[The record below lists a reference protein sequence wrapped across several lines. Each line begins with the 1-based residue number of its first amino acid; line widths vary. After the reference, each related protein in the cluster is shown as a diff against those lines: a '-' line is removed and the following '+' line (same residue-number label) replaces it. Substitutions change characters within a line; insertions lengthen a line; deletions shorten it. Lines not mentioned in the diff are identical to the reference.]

1 MSDASPP
8 TECDVFLQRLTD
20 WLASHREALLA
31 RRPPE
36 HAPAEAAAYAAALEA
51 LLARLQGRDDGW
63 AGRAAADLGSSEE
76 PPAGAVLVELA
87 EAARDLMAAEQEPD
101 AEILSHCL
109 AEQVLALHLDL
120 IRSQKTGCEV
130 EISRCRQYEEI
141 FQRAADPMIVLSL
154 QSGRFLAANQ
164 AALQISGYTR
174 EQAETMTITDIAPDL
189 TERRRLDVRKRL
201 LAGGEIFFDRY
212 PFRRADGTEDQVAVH
227 ASLIVF
233 EGEEALLALLHPVL
247 DETEVEARLA
257 AQAAGLR
264 QELLAQSEEQARL
277 REFYENV
284 IDALP
289 LRLIV
294 LDPDLRI
301 VHANPAYYQQR
312 GLTREQILGAPVD
325 EVFAPELMEQAGLRR
340 ALEGSLETG
349 ERVWWSGFREQSP
362 GHPERI
368 VNIRIDPCLAPDGRR
383 GLLITIEDVSERY
396 RQVYERTLLQEISQA
411 MLSTLDLPRLLHAI
425 LTGISAGGAAGL
437 GFNRAILMLVDEQ
450 AGVLKAEMAVGPSDV
465 SEAHAIWSELS
476 GRYRTLQDFL
486 QDYDRLPASGR
497 RPLADLVDKL
507 VVPLTDTEHLPLLA
521 LLTGEPVHVLD
532 AESDPRVN
540 PEFARLLQS
549 SEFVVAPLF
558 VGEHRLGVA
567 VADNFVTRKV
577 IRGSDV
583 HLLTA
588 LANQAALAIDRA
600 QLFREAQAR
609 AEELAR
615 AYEDLKAAE
624 RRLLVNARLATM
636 GQVTA
641 AVAHEIRNPL
651 STIGGFARAI
661 VRDPG
666 ETERN
671 QANAKIIVEE
681 VDRLEELLSNLLDFS
696 RPDTIA
702 EQRVALWPLVQS
714 VLDLTAEDRER
725 AGVTLETQAAPDLP
739 EVDLDPHQF
748 RQVLLNLLRN
758 AVEAMPEG
766 GTLTVRAERTSRGVE
781 LSIQDTGAGVPEQ
794 SLEHIFDKFF
804 TTKPTGTGLGLA
816 LVRRILDAHGA
827 QIEVESVPNQG
838 ATFTITLPIPPL

>member
-1 MSDASPP
+1 MPDASLP
-8 TECDVFLQRLTD
+8 TECDTLLPRLAD
-20 WLASHREALLA
+20 WLSAHRQT
-31 RRPPE
+31 
-36 HAPAEAAAYAAALEA
+36 
-51 LLARLQGRDDGW
+51 LLARLPAEASYASLLETLCARLQDRV
-63 AGRAAADLGSSEE
+63 AGAPFSSE
-76 PPAGAVLVELA
+76 PTAALVELVRVTC
-87 EAARDLMAAEQEPD
+87 ELMASEQEPD
-101 AEILSHCL
+101 AEALSCCL
-109 AEQVLALHLDL
+109 ATHVLDL
-120 IRSQKTGCEV
+120 SLDLLGATGDLCSLEAARS
-130 EISRCRQYEEI
+130 RQYEEI
-141 FQRAADPMIVLSL
+141 FQRAADPMVVISL
-154 QSGRFLAANQ
+154 RTGRFLAVNQ
-164 AALQISGYTR
+164 AALNISGYTR
-174 EQAETMTITDIAPDL
+174 EQAATLTITDIAPDL
-189 TERRRLDVRKRL
+189 TERRRADVRQRL
-201 LAGGEIFFDRY
+201 LAGGELFFDRY
-212 PFRRADGTEDQVAVH
+212 PIHRADGAEDQIAVH
-227 ASLIVF
+227 ASLITF

-247 DETEVEARLA
+247 EESEVEARLA
-257 AQAAGLR
+257 AQAAALR
-264 QELLAQSEEQARL
+264 RELQAQSEEQARL
-277 REFYENV
+277 KEFYENV

-294 LDPDLRI
+294 LDTDLRI

-312 GLTREQILGAPVD
+312 GLTREQVLGAPVD
-325 EVFAPELMEQAGLRR
+325 EIFTPELMEQAGLRR
-340 ALEGSLETG
+340 ALEGSLQTG
-349 ERVWWSGFREQSP
+349 ERVWWSGFREQSV

-368 VNIRIDPCLAPDGRR
+368 VNIRIEPCLAPDGRP

-437 GFNRAILMLVDEQ
+437 GFNRAILMLVDEP

-465 SEAHAIWSELS
+465 NEAHAIWSELS

-486 QDYDRLPASGR
+486 ADYDHRSPTAP
-497 RPLADLVDKL
+497 RPLADLVDQL
-507 VVPLTDTEHLPLLA
+507 VLPLSDTEHLPMLA
-521 LLTGEPVHVLD
+521 LVTGETIHVLD
-532 AESDPRVN
+532 AENDPRVS
-540 PEFARLLQS
+540 PEFARLLRS
-549 SEFVVAPLF
+549 DEFVVAPLL
-558 VGEHRLGVA
+558 VGDHRLGVA

-600 QLFREAQAR
+600 QLFREAQER

-615 AYEDLKAAE
+615 AYENLKAAE

-651 STIGGFARAI
+651 STIGGFARSI
-661 VRDPG
+661 VRDP
-666 ETERN
+666 EEVERN
-671 QANAKIIVEE
+671 QNNARIIVEE

-696 RPDTIA
+696 RMDTIA
-702 EQRVALWPLVQS
+702 EQRVDLWPLVQS
-714 VLDLTAEDRER
+714 ALDLTTEDREK
-725 AGVTLETQAAPDLP
+725 AGVALETEVEPDLP
-739 EVDLDPHQF
+739 QVDLDPHQF

-766 GTLTVRAERTSRGVE
+766 GIISVRAHRTSRGVE
-781 LSIQDTGAGVPEQ
+781 LSIQDTGAGIPEQ

-827 QIEVESVPNQG
+827 QIEVESIPNQG
-838 ATFTITLPIPPL
+838 ATFTITIPIPPL